1 MQRFYETIFIARQ
14 DITANQVETLAKQY
28 TNVIKEF
35 GGEVTKT
42 EFCGL
47 RNLAYKIKK
56 NRKGHYVLMN
66 IAVKPDGIKEVER
79 QMKINEDILRYLSV
93 RVDELDNAPSALM
106 QNRGFREDIVREETR
121 PDAASKEE
129 NAPAEKAIEEL
140 VV

>member
-14 DITANQVETLAKQY
+14 DITANQVESLAKQY
-28 TNVIKEF
+28 TSIIKEY

-66 IAVKPDGIKEVER
+66 IAVKSEGIQEMER
-79 QMKINEDILRYLSV
+79 QMKINEDVLRHLSI
-93 RVDELDNAPSALM
+93 RLEALDNAPSALM
-106 QNRGFREDIVREETR
+106 QNRGFRDDERTEVTREVVTQEVVV
-121 PDAASKEE
+121 
-129 NAPAEKAIEEL
+129 EEL
-140 VV
+140 VVEEV

>member
-1 MQRFYETIFIARQ
+1 MKRFYETTFIARQ
-14 DITANQVETLAKQY
+14 DLTSNQVESLAKQY
-28 TNVIKEF
+28 TSVVKEY

-47 RNLAYKIKK
+47 RPLAYKIKK

-66 IAVKPDGIKEVER
+66 VAVKAEGIHEIER

-93 RVDELDNAPSALM
+93 RVEKLDNAPSALM
-106 QNRGFREDIVREETR
+106 QNRGFKEEAREEVVREIVTEVV
-121 PDAASKEE
+121 S
-129 NAPAEKAIEEL
+129 AEA

>member
-14 DITANQVETLAKQY
+14 DITANQVEALAKQY

-35 GGEVTKT
+35 DGEVTKT

-66 IAVKPDGIKEVER
+66 IAVKSDGIKEMER
-79 QMKINEDILRYLSV
+79 QMKINEDVLRYLSIEHSMNARTSQGGTAEV
-93 RVDELDNAPSALM
+93 RTLEQIIYFDHYLQE
-106 QNRGFREDIVREETR
+106 I
-121 PDAASKEE
+121 K
-129 NAPAEKAIEEL
+129 
-140 VV
+140 